1 MSGEWLGANENNEI
15 ILSHEHMFSYTKDPL
30 GFAGWH
36 HLAFT
41 YDGSAKVLAAYVDG
55 MQMRAV
61 FGHCP
66 GRHLRMI
73 GNAQCGY
80 ATTFAFGVLAEVRM
94 WFEPLHTAQI
104 KHLYNHGKEVRA
116 FPFFFSCFAMCC
128 GACLLAQL
136 VSFPFVP
143 VTIPTPFPAPLYP
156 HLLHPIPNYPPSPPI
171 LVCQNFEHIRGRF
184 SATSSDSSNDG
195 IDELPLE
202 DAMGLSAHKTMSAV
216 SGMEVSDDGG
226 GCLGKCFGKC
236 CGCGRRTKKKGL
248 TEADISAKKK
258 RRLAKAARSAAP
270 VTVSL
275 FRDEVLFGVDGPAV
289 YGWNVKSGEVVA
301 AFTGH
306 SHDVVGIA
314 VEGNILY
321 TASMDH
327 TVRQWDIT
335 SGSLLHTFA
344 FGTSEVCVIGWLAVV
359 ALAVWLRLSSVDS
372 ERGSCVVASLNPLVR
387 LFFFPFRPRPTQI
400 RSFFRTTNGA
410 VLVMLLSGDVTM
422 VKSKTSK
429 RVKYTDTQ
437 ATALFYDGRHV
448 FIGDSFG
455 DIRVCSPTDL
465 KEITVVK
472 YDVLKVC

>member
-1 MSGEWLGANENNEI
+1 
-15 ILSHEHMFSYTKDPL
+15 
-30 GFAGWH
+30 
-36 HLAFT
+36 
-41 YDGSAKVLAAYVDG
+41 
-55 MQMRAV
+55 
-61 FGHCP
+61 
-66 GRHLRMI
+66 
-73 GNAQCGY
+73 
-80 ATTFAFGVLAEVRM
+80 
-94 WFEPLHTAQI
+94 
-104 KHLYNHGKEVRA
+104 
-116 FPFFFSCFAMCC
+116 
-128 GACLLAQL
+128 
-136 VSFPFVP
+136 
-143 VTIPTPFPAPLYP
+143 
-156 HLLHPIPNYPPSPPI
+156 
-171 LVCQNFEHIRGRF
+171 
-184 SATSSDSSNDG
+184 
-195 IDELPLE
+195 
-202 DAMGLSAHKTMSAV
+202 MGLSAHKTMSAV